1 MCGEH
6 WFSIVWMGA
15 VKGSSPR
22 VRGTLR
28 HLGCNP
34 CRLGIIPACAGN
46 TVVLVDYRGD
56 FRDHPR
62 VCGEHVAVVRVDFAC
77 LGSSPR
83 VRGTRHAAGGSS
95 EAAGIIPACAGNT
108 NPISRVTERDRDHP
122 RVCGEH
128 RQHTAGRQPTPGSSP
143 RVRGTLSERMT
154 ALPRCGI
161 IPACAGNTKQK
172 NTAIRA
178 SWDHPRV
185 CGEHPFRAGV
195 HAAVRG
201 SSPRVRGT
209 PRGRAAG
216 RPRGGII
223 PACAGNTS
231 TAVSWILWIW
241 DHPRVCGEHYVP
253 VIAAYNLTGSSPR
266 VRGTQLGDE
275 CQKKHAGIIPACAGN
290 TPMRLT
296 MFHTQSGSS
305 PRVRG
310 TPGRS
315 RPRTPAAGIIPAC
328 AGNTWPD

>member
-108 NPISRVTERDRDHP
+108 ASIPLVASRHQDHP

-128 RQHTAGRQPTPGSSP
+128 KAEEYGNP
-143 RVRGTLSERMT
+143 RIM
-154 ALPRCGI
+154 
-161 IPACAGNTKQK
+161 
-172 NTAIRA
+172 
-178 SWDHPRV
+178 
-185 CGEHPFRAGV
+185 
-195 HAAVRG
+195 G

-209 PRGRAAG
+209 PFPGGRT
-216 RPRGGII
+216 RR
-223 PACAGNTS
+223 
-231 TAVSWILWIW
+231 
-241 DHPRVCGEHYVP
+241 R
-253 VIAAYNLTGSSPR
+253 
-266 VRGTQLGDE
+266 
-275 CQKKHAGIIPACAGN
+275 AGIIPACAGN
-290 TPMRLT
+290 TPGTCGRATSWWDHPRVCGEHINRSILDIVDM
-296 MFHTQSGSS
+296 GSS

-310 TPGRS
+310 TPRN
-315 RPRTPAAGIIPAC
+315 RTRCNWKAGIIPAC
-328 AGNTWPD
+328 AGNTGIRPQGRFLPWDHPRVCGEH